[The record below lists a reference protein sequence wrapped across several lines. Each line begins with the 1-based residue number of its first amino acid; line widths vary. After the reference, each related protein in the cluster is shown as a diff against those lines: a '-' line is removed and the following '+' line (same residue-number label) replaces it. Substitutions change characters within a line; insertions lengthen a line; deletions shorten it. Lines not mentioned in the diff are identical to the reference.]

1 MTFQSD
7 IWLLLWIGLVA
18 LLTHGIKLKRKE
30 LVLGQETERYS
41 IIFAFIVFLPIFL
54 FVSIGDIR
62 SDIWTYLDGFN
73 KLSPSFSDVFNNWWS
88 DKGPGFT
95 LIEVAIKHLF
105 GNNSD
110 AFRIVFGLIQT
121 IPLVLVY
128 RKYSEDYIFS
138 IFLFITMGYYNGW
151 MMNGLRQFVAACI
164 VFATLPLLLKKKF
177 IPTIIIILLAMTIHS
192 SAMMMLPI
200 VLVVWFEPWKK
211 GILFSY
217 VLFVIALFIFV
228 NNNDMLSEEIL
239 KNDDG
244 ANPIRILISAIP
256 VVLAFIGRKQIA
268 ADNNPLINVCV
279 NMSVFTMLIYFVAT
293 FTNGIGTG
301 RLPAYTGI
309 FNLILIPY
317 LASNV
322 FEKHKSDYIKLFFIL
337 FYIAFFMYSLIIGTT

>member
-18 LLTHGIKLKRKE
+18 LITCSIKLKRKE
-30 LVLGQETERYS
+30 LVLGQETERYG
-41 IIFAFIVFLPIFL
+41 IVFAFIVFLPVFL
-54 FVSIGDIR
+54 FVSIGEIR
-62 SDIWTYLDGFN
+62 NDIWIYLKGFD
-73 KLSPSFSDVFNNWWS
+73 KLSLSFSDVFNNWWS
-88 DKGPGFT
+88 EKGPGFT
-95 LIEVAIKHLF
+95 LIEVAIKNVF
-105 GNNSD
+105 GNNRD

-164 VFATLPLLLKKKF
+164 IFATIPLLLKKKF
-177 IPTIIIILLAMTIHS
+177 VPTIIIILLAMTIHL

-228 NNNDMLSEEIL
+228 NNTDMLSEEIL

-256 VVLAFIGRKQIA
+256 VVFAFIGRKQIA
-268 ADNNPLINVCV
+268 ADNNPLINICV

-301 RLPAYTGI
+301 RLPAYTSI

-317 LASNV
+317 LATRV
-322 FEKHKSDYIKLFFIL
+322 FEKDKSDNIKLFFVL
-337 FYIAFFMYSLIIGTT
+337 FYIAFFIYCMITGVD